1 MINDYKS
8 IFILGIGGTG
18 MSSIAK
24 YLNQRRAYVSGYDQ
38 RKSFAVEKLS
48 YEGIRILNSL
58 ENEKYES
65 EILYIYSSAI
75 NIENTFLAN
84 YKNKKNVLT
93 RPKFL
98 ELLSYEVD
106 IIGVTGTHGKTST
119 TALLSH
125 IFQFNNINVSYIYGG
140 VSSLGNLGGHFGDP
154 SLPLILETDE
164 AFNTFENI
172 QIKDLLVTNI
182 DNDHIDYYGNFNN
195 LKLAFE
201 HVINKS
207 KDNVV
212 LNIDDQIL
220 YKYSDVSKFTY
231 SQNMDS
237 NLKVIPPN
245 KLFYKNKKFQVQS
258 NFIGEQYLMNIAGAI
273 LIADIYGIN
282 IEKSLSAIK
291 SFPGVKRRMEFK
303 GTKDNVKVYDDYGHH
318 PTAILKSINS
328 LKMVT
333 EGELYV
339 VFQPHRFTRTRD
351 NFKELK
357 NSLETCNN
365 VVVLDIYAAGEDPIP
380 GISSKNFESNKITYI
395 DSMSKVPEYLNKIV
409 KSGDCILTLGAGDVT
424 LLGNLLLEI

>member
-58 ENEKYES
+58 KNEKYES

-75 NIENTFLAN
+75 NTENTFLAN

-140 VSSLGNLGGHFGDP
+140 VSSLEILEAISDP

-201 HVINKS
+201 HVIINS

-220 YKYSDVSKFTY
+220 NIQMYQNLHIHKHGFKFKSYST
-231 SQNMDS
+231 Q
-237 NLKVIPPN
+237 
-245 KLFYKNKKFQVQS
+245 
-258 NFIGEQYLMNIAGAI
+258 
-273 LIADIYGIN
+273 
-282 IEKSLSAIK
+282 
-291 SFPGVKRRMEFK
+291 
-303 GTKDNVKVYDDYGHH
+303 
-318 PTAILKSINS
+318 
-328 LKMVT
+328 
-333 EGELYV
+333 
-339 VFQPHRFTRTRD
+339 
-351 NFKELK
+351 
-357 NSLETCNN
+357 
-365 VVVLDIYAAGEDPIP
+365 
-380 GISSKNFESNKITYI
+380 
-395 DSMSKVPEYLNKIV
+395 
-409 KSGDCILTLGAGDVT
+409 
-424 LLGNLLLEI
+424 

>member
-1 MINDYKS
+1 MINDYKA

-24 YLNQRRAYVSGYDQ
+24 YLNQRRANVSGYDQ

-48 YEGIRILNSL
+48 YEGISILNSL
-58 ENEKYES
+58 ENEKYEN

-84 YKNKKNVLT
+84 YTNKKNVLT
-93 RPKFL
+93 RPQFL

-119 TALLSH
+119 TALISH

-140 VSSLGNLGGHFGDP
+140 VSSLGNLGGHYGDP

-201 HVINKS
+201 HVILNS
-207 KDNVV
+207 KENIV
-212 LNIDDQIL
+212 LNIDDQYL
-220 YKYSDVSKFTY
+220 NKYSDISKFTY
-231 SQNMDS
+231 SQNMNS
-237 NLKVIPPN
+237 NLKVIPPDE
-245 KLFYKNKKFQVQS
+245 LFYKNKKFQVQS
-258 NFIGEQYLMNIAGAI
+258 SFIGEQYLMNIAGAI

-282 IEKSLSAIK
+282 IENSLSAIK
-291 SFPGVKRRMEFK
+291 SFSGVKRRMEFK
-303 GTKDNVKVYDDYGHH
+303 GTKNNVKVYDDYGHH
-318 PTAILKSINS
+318 PTAILKSISS
-328 LKMVT
+328 LKDVT

-357 NSLETCNN
+357 KSLESSNN
-365 VVVLDIYAAGEDPIP
+365 VLILDIYPAGEDPIP
-380 GISSKNFESNKITYI
+380 GITSKNFESNKITYI
-395 DSMSKVPEYLNKIV
+395 DSMSKVPEYLNKFL

>member
-1 MINDYKS
+1 MINNYKA

-24 YLNQRRAYVSGYDQ
+24 YLNQRRANVSGYDQ

-75 NIENTFLAN
+75 NIKNTFLAN
-84 YKNKKNVLT
+84 YTNKKNVLT
-93 RPKFL
+93 RPQFL
-98 ELLSYEVD
+98 EILSYEVD

-140 VSSLGNLGGHFGDP
+140 VNSLGNLGGHFGDL
-154 SLPLILETDE
+154 SQPLILETDE

-201 HVINKS
+201 HVILNS
-207 KDNVV
+207 KENVV
-212 LNIDDQIL
+212 LNIDDKIL
-220 YKYSDVSKFTY
+220 NKYSDVSKFTY

-237 NLKVIPPN
+237 NLKVIPPDG
-245 KLFYKNKKFQVQS
+245 LFYKNKKFLVQS
-258 NFIGEQYLMNIAGAI
+258 SFIGEQYLMNIAGAI
-273 LIADIYGIN
+273 LIAEIYGIN
-282 IEKSLSAIK
+282 IEKSLNAIK

-303 GTKDNVKVYDDYGHH
+303 GTKNNVKIYDDYGHH
-318 PTAILKSINS
+318 PTAILKSIS
-328 LKMVT
+328 TLIDVT

-357 NSLETCNN
+357 KSLETCNN
-365 VVVLDIYAAGEDPIP
+365 VLILDIYPAGEDPIP
-380 GISSKNFESNKITYI
+380 GIRSKNFESNKITYI
-395 DSMSKVPEYLNKIV
+395 DSMSKVPEYLNNVI
-409 KSGDCILTLGAGDVT
+409 KSGDCILILGAGDVT